1 MAGFF
6 TDLSTNSAAMQAYG
20 NHQGN
25 SGVTAYTIGRSHI
38 DVRFASGHVYRY
50 TYASAGKENIEH
62 MKLLAREGAGLS
74 TFISTEV
81 KYDYAA
87 RIK

>member
-1 MAGFF
+1 ME
-6 TDLSTNSAAMQAYG
+6 AYG
-20 NHQGN
+20 NHHGN
-25 SGVTAYTIGRSHI
+25 SGVTAFTIGRSYI

-50 TYASAGKENIEH
+50 TYASAGKENVEY
-62 MKLLAREGAGLS
+62 MKLLAREGADLS

-87 RIK
+87 QLR